1 MRISTIT
8 YAEFG
13 TLVIDGVTEPFSS
26 SPPIQDT
33 DLVMT
38 VTGEDLVI
46 RTGVNMGPVNVVLER
61 HPHAPELEGEGA
73 WDDVV
78 EVSGRT
84 ISGVPVSVHGPT
96 ELPTEGIGEV
106 GLTDGA
112 SVTLRIHAA
121 CRGEAHDLAVDHTTE
136 RYLIQVWTS
145 PEGAA
150 PRGSTRTR
158 AWSAVSPEV
167 IGEVSPG

>member
-1 MRISTIT
+1 MRVSTIM

-13 TLVIDGVTEPFSS
+13 TLVIDGVTAPFSS
-26 SPPIQDT
+26 SPPIQNT

-38 VTGEDLVI
+38 VTGTDLVI

-61 HPHAPELEGEGA
+61 CPHAPALENEDA

-84 ISGVPVSVHGPT
+84 IPGVPVSVHGPT
-96 ELPTEGIGEV
+96 ELPTDGIGEV
-106 GLTDGA
+106 AHTDGA
-112 SVTLRIHAA
+112 GVTLRIHAA
-121 CRGEAHDLAVDHTTE
+121 CRSEALDLAVDHPTE

-145 PEGAA
+145 PDGAA
-150 PRGSTRTR
+150 PQTSARTR